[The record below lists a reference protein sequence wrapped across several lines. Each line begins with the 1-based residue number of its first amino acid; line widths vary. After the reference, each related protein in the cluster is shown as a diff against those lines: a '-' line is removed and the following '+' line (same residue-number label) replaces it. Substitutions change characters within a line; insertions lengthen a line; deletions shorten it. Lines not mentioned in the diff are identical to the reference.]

1 MIEYNLSEIIF
12 DLKSN
17 EDVENKYKIIQ
28 KNINKYGFKETA
40 SLISISDTSN
50 SGGEV
55 GWIRKTHLS
64 KKIIQN
70 LASVNVGEYTKPIQV
85 NNAFI
90 VLKIND
96 TRKIDKEI
104 NFDNEFEKLL
114 IIEKNKQLNNFSI
127 IHFNKIKK
135 NINIIEI

>member
-17 EDVENKYKIIQ
+17 EDVENKYKTIQ
-28 KNINKYGFKETA
+28 NNINKYGFKETA

-70 LASVNVGEYTKPIQV
+70 LASVVVGEYTKPIQV

-96 TRKIDKEI
+96 IRKID
-104 NFDNEFEKLL
+104 
-114 IIEKNKQLNNFSI
+114 
-127 IHFNKIKK
+127 
-135 NINIIEI
+135 